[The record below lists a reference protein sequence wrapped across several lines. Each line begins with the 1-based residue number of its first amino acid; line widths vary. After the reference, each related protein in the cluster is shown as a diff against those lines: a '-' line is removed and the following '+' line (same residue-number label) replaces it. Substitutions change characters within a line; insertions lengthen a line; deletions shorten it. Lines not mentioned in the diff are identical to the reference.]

1 VSEPEPA
8 TTEQTRSDD
17 EVGWRRLSAR
27 MLLVHP
33 VREVV
38 RAIPALFGLVIVGSS
53 GDRGQWWWGP
63 AGVAVAVAAGILRW
77 FTTRY
82 RFTPDQV
89 QLRSGLLR
97 RKSFTTPADRVRTV
111 DVTASPLHRV
121 LGLAKV
127 EIGTGADDG
136 RLTLDSLPTEHASRL
151 RAELLHRTGG
161 GPLASSFGTGDP
173 STTRSGRIEG
183 AVLGPGV
190 GQPTAG
196 SAAGGS
202 VPGGAPGAV
211 PIEAHQAPEEQLLRL
226 DPAWARY
233 APFALTGL
241 VAAAATLGVA
251 WRLGDDLL
259 GDDREAGV
267 AEWTAERV
275 ESVGLLAA
283 LLVGLALLLVLIIV
297 LSVVG
302 YLLTYWDLRLTR
314 HRQGTLHVSRGLL
327 TTRATSI
334 EERRLRGV
342 ELAEPLLLRAVGAAR
357 LSAITTGLKS
367 GESALLVPP
376 APAEVA
382 RGVAGRVTR
391 QPGTL
396 AHPLTPHGPA
406 ARQRRYVR
414 AVAPLLV
421 LAVGALVGW
430 TRGAPG
436 WIPVVLIVLLALSP
450 LVAADRYRGLG
461 HAVVGRYL
469 VASSGSLARER
480 SVLEREGIIGWNL
493 EQTFF
498 QRRSGLATLT
508 ATTAAGDEAYE
519 VLDVPLPEA
528 VRLAEEAVPGLLQP
542 FLTHS
547 TTRHT

>member
-8 TTEQTRSDD
+8 TTDQPRTD
-17 EVGWRRLSAR
+17 EEAGWRRLSAR
-27 MLLVHP
+27 MLMVHP

-63 AGVAVAVAAGILRW
+63 AGVVVAVTAGILRW

-127 EIGTGADDG
+127 EIGTGADDS
-136 RLTLDSLPTEHASRL
+136 RLTLDSLPTEQASRL
-151 RAELLHRTGG
+151 RSELLHRTSAGIA
-161 GPLASSFGTGDP
+161 GPSGAGAAGAVDRASSE
-173 STTRSGRIEG
+173 RALEG
-183 AVLGPGV
+183 AGEPGEPPRPSPV
-190 GQPTAG
+190 RAG
-196 SAAGGS
+196 AAW
-202 VPGGAPGAV
+202 PPPQGAP
-211 PIEAHQAPEEQLLRL
+211 APEPPEQELLRL
-226 DPAWARY
+226 DPGWVRY
-233 APFALTGL
+233 APFALSGL
-241 VAAAATLGVA
+241 VAALAALGVA

-259 GDDREAGV
+259 GNDREAGV
-267 AEWTAERV
+267 ANWTAERV
-275 ESVGLLAA
+275 ESVGVLVAVLVASPVLLAFIT
-283 LLVGLALLLVLIIV
+283 L

-302 YLLTYWDLRLTR
+302 YLLAYWGLRLTR
-314 HRQGTLHVSRGLL
+314 HPGGTLHLSRGLL

-342 ELAEPLLLRAVGAAR
+342 ELAEPLLLRSVGGAR

-376 APAEVA
+376 APVAVA
-382 RGVAGRVTR
+382 RGVAGLVVR
-391 QPGTL
+391 QQDTL
-396 AHPLTPHGPA
+396 DHPLPPHGPA

-421 LAVGALVGW
+421 LAVGAVVGW
-430 TRGAPG
+430 SQGLPG
-436 WIPVVLIVLLALSP
+436 WIPAALVVLLALSP
-450 LVAADRYRGLG
+450 VLAADRYRGLG
-461 HAVVGRYL
+461 HAVVGGYL

-480 SVLEREGIIGWNL
+480 SVLERDGIIGWNL

-498 QRRSGLATLT
+498 QRRAGLATLT

-542 FLTHS
+542 FLTDA